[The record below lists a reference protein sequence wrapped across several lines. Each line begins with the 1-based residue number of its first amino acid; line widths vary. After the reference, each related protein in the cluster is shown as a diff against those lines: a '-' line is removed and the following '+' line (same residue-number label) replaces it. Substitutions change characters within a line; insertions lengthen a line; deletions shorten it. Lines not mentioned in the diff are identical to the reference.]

1 MKSFVKYIYN
11 LNILK
16 KFRSYLKLRK
26 NISSKRGQIN
36 KNNDRG
42 MLLNKFIV
50 ENRFSK
56 ILEIG
61 TWNGLG
67 STLTIINANLVTNSI
82 KEFTSIESNKTC
94 YKKAK
99 KNLKHLNSNVN
110 LLYGRIIEV
119 NEMPPI
125 ESIDFEFFGFDPK
138 NREWYY
144 EDIKNYNKAP
154 YLLPQISNKYDFIL
168 FDGGEFSTYAEFIKL
183 WTRTSYFAID
193 DTRTYKQHEVLK
205 FIKKN
210 HDRFNLI
217 YELKDFQ
224 IYEVLNY

>member
-1 MKSFVKYIYN
+1 MKNFLKYIYN
-11 LNILK
+11 LKILK
-16 KFRSYLKLRK
+16 KLRAFLKLRK

-36 KNNDRG
+36 QLNERG
-42 MLLNKFIV
+42 RLLNKFIV
-50 ENRFSK
+50 ENKFSR

-99 KNLKHLNSNVN
+99 KNLKHLNSNVD

-138 NREWYY
+138 NREWYF
-144 EDIKNYNKAP
+144 EDLKNYNKAP
-154 YLLPQISNKYDFIL
+154 DLLPQISNNYDFIL

-193 DTRTYKQHEVLK
+193 DTQTYKQHEVLK

-210 HDRFNLI
+210 HERFSLI
-217 YELKDFQ
+217 YELKDFH
-224 IYEVLNY
+224 IYKVLK

>member
-1 MKSFVKYIYN
+1 MKNFLKYIYN
-11 LNILK
+11 LKILK
-16 KFRSYLKLRK
+16 KLRAFLKLRK

-36 KNNDRG
+36 QLNERG
-42 MLLNKFIV
+42 RLLNKFIV
-50 ENRFSK
+50 ENKFSR

-99 KNLKHLNSNVN
+99 KNLKHLHSNVD

-138 NREWYY
+138 NREWYF
-144 EDIKNYNKAP
+144 EDLKNYNKAP
-154 YLLPQISNKYDFIL
+154 DLLPQISNNYDFIL

-193 DTRTYKQHEVLK
+193 DTQTYKQHEVLK

-210 HDRFNLI
+210 HERFSLI
-217 YELKDFQ
+217 YELKDFH
-224 IYEVLNY
+224 IYKVLK